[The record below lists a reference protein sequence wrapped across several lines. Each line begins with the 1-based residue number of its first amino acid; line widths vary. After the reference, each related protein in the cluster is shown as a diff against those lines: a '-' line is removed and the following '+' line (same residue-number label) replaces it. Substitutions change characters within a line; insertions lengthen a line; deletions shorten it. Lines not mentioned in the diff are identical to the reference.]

1 MCNGWRLGAKLGVP
15 TSSSVGDLRVMIEAK
30 LREMDC
36 DPANVQVALSRNSE
50 DTGFSVVDHS
60 GVFLTIEPRHEVLT
74 ASDKLTPS
82 HVRRHPWR
90 LLKVDER
97 IQALTQERGELQ
109 GRVKALT
116 EENSALLTELHTMQG
131 QLESS
136 KARVKK
142 M

>member
-90 LLKVDER
+90 LLKWMREYRLSHKREVNCK
-97 IQALTQERGELQ
+97 GE
-109 GRVKALT
+109 
-116 EENSALLTELHTMQG
+116 
-131 QLESS
+131 
-136 KARVKK
+136 
-142 M
+142 